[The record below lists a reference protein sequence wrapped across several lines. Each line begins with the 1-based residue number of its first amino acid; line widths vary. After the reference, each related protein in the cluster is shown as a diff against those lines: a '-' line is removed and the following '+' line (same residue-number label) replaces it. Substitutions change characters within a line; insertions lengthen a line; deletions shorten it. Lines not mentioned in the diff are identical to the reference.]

1 MSMLVK
7 ISADLLVLLHFAFI
21 VFVVL
26 GGFLV
31 LKWGKVALLHIPC
44 ALWGAFIEFSGWVC
58 PLTPLEHSLREAA
71 GEKAYSGGFIDYY
84 IMPIV
89 YPTGLTR
96 EIQIVLGVIVLI
108 INLCVYGLVIYKR
121 SNRK

>member
-44 ALWGAFIEFSGWVC
+44 AFWGAFIEFSGWIC

-71 GEKAYSGGFIDYY
+71 GETAYSGGFIDYY

>member
-1 MSMLVK
+1 MLVK

-58 PLTPLEHSLREAA
+58 PLTPLEHFLREAA
-71 GEKAYSGGFIDYY
+71 GETAYSGGFIDHY

-89 YPTGLTR
+89 YPTGLTQG
-96 EIQIVLGVIVLI
+96 IQIVLGVIVLI
-108 INLCVYGLVIYKR
+108 INLCVYGLVIYNQ